1 MDVKTAMEQFLKL
14 QSKLAA
20 YNHASSMIFFDG
32 TTIAPDEGSE
42 QRGITLGIL
51 SEDAYHLQAGKEATE
66 LVNYLMEHREELDF
80 TQRRMVENYHRASEY
95 TASIPVEEYVEY
107 TMLLNESEKIWQQAK
122 AEKNFAIFAPTLRKI
137 VETSRRFAGYY
148 KPDWAPYDVMLDKYE
163 YGLSMETADAFF
175 QTLKAKIVPLLR
187 RVQAAPQVND
197 SFLFGEFPRDKQQE
211 LADYAMKVMGL
222 NRDRCVL
229 CESEH
234 PFTLNFNNK
243 DVRITTHYYL
253 DNVASSLYSVIHE
266 GGHALYELG
275 VRDEY
280 NRTSLS
286 GGVSMGIHESQSR
299 LYENIIGRSRAFVGL
314 LYPKLC
320 QLFPE
325 QFHGVTQEQ
334 LYLALN
340 KAQPSLIRTEADELT
355 YALHVLV
362 RYEVEKAMMDGSVDV
377 DELPAVWNAK
387 YKEYLGVDVPD
398 DAQGVLQDT
407 HWALGDIGYFPSYA
421 LGSAYG
427 AQFVAKM
434 RETVDVDTA
443 VAAGNLTPVTTW
455 LREHLHQYGA
465 LYHPAELIQN
475 CCGEPFNPTYYTDYL
490 EKKFAEIYGLE

>member
-1 MDVKTAMEQFLKL
+1 MDTKTAMEQFLKL

-20 YNHASSMIFFDG
+20 YSHASNMIFFDG
-32 TTIAPDEGSE
+32 STIAPADSAE

-51 SEDAYHLQAGKEATE
+51 SEEAYQLQTGKEAAA
-66 LVNYLMEHREELDF
+66 VVSYLMEHRDELEF
-80 TQRRMVENYHRASEY
+80 SQRRMVENYHRASEY
-95 TASIPVEEYVEY
+95 TASIPMEEYVEY
-107 TMLLNESEKIWQQAK
+107 TMLLNASEQIWQKAK

-137 VETSRRFAGYY
+137 VETNRKFAGYY
-148 KPDWAPYDVMLDKYE
+148 KPNWAPYNVMLDKYE
-163 YGLSMETADAFF
+163 YGLDMETADAFF
-175 QTLKAKIVPLLR
+175 QTLKAKIVPLLQ
-187 RVQAAPQVND
+187 RVQTTPQVDD
-197 SFLFGEFPRDKQQE
+197 SFLFGNFSKDRQQE
-211 LADYAMKVMGL
+211 LADYVMDIMGL
-222 NRDRCVL
+222 DRNRCVL

-243 DVRITTHYYL
+243 DVRITTHYYPN
-253 DNVASSLYSVIHE
+253 NVASSLYSVIHE

-275 VRDEY
+275 VREEY

-299 LYENIIGRSRAFVGL
+299 LYENIIGRSRGFAGM

-325 QFHGVTQEQ
+325 QFRNVTADQ
-334 LYLALN
+334 LYRALN

-355 YALHVLV
+355 YSLHVLV
-362 RYEVEKAMMDGSVDV
+362 RYEVEKAMIDGSLDADDV
-377 DELPAVWNAK
+377 PAVWNAK

-398 DAQGVLQDT
+398 DAMGALQDT

-434 RETVDVDTA
+434 RETVDVDAA
-443 VAAGNLTPVTTW
+443 VAAGDLTPVTAW

-465 LYHPAELIQN
+465 LYHPAELIRN
-475 CCGEPFNPTYYTDYL
+475 CCNEPFNPTYYTDYL
-490 EKKFAEIYGLE
+490 EKKFSDIYGL